1 LPNVVHAHIGKEIVV
16 LKKIA
21 YIVVAGG
28 LVLAAQAAAADDTQF
43 DVGGG
48 RYQGVAA
55 LPFTSVPPTGVEAP
69 MAAAP
74 QRLESTHA
82 GPAVT
87 EHAPAPYNV
96 PGGYFN

>member
-1 LPNVVHAHIGKEIVV
+1 V

-28 LVLAAQAAAADDTQF
+28 LVLAAQAASADDTQF
-43 DVGGG
+43 DIGGG
-48 RYQGVAA
+48 RYLGVAA
-55 LPFTSVPPTGVEAP
+55 LPFHATGAAGREA
-69 MAAAP
+69 MASTAAE

-82 GPAVT
+82 GARVT
-87 EHAPAPYNV
+87 DQSPAPYNV

>member
-1 LPNVVHAHIGKEIVV
+1 V

-21 YIVVAGG
+21 YVLVAGS
-28 LVLAAQAAAADDTQF
+28 LVFAAQAASADDTQF

-48 RYQGVAA
+48 RYLGVAA
-55 LPFTSVPPTGVEAP
+55 LPFQPAPSGAMAGGEGMTPT
-69 MAAAP
+69 AAS
-74 QRLESTHA
+74 QRLDWTHA
-82 GPAVT
+82 GAVVT

>member
-1 LPNVVHAHIGKEIVV
+1 M

-28 LVLAAQAAAADDTQF
+28 LVFAAQAASADDTQF

-55 LPFTSVPPTGVEAP
+55 LPFQPAPSGAMASSEGMTPT
-69 MAAAP
+69 AAP
-74 QRLESTHA
+74 QRLDSTHA
-82 GPAVT
+82 GAVGT

-96 PGGYFN
+96 PSGYFN